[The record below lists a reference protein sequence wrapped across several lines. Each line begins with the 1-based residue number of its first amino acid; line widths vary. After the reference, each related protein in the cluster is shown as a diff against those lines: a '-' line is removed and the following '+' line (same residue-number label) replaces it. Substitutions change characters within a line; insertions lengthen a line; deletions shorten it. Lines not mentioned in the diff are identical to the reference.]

1 MASIVFNNNVTQPF
15 KNYRAVASDISGKY
29 IAVSFSNIGGVY
41 LSGDNGKTFT
51 KTFFPDIIYNIL
63 PFFVSSDGLK
73 IYCFIVNSGP
83 TYPNAIYYSTD
94 GGNSYLYTS
103 KSIYYSQYYVDETGN
118 NMIVSNDFFS
128 GQGDGIIYTSKTGP
142 AHLLD
147 TGLPKTNK
155 CVGVSYGSNESF
167 VACISEDGLGNG
179 GTYYSPT
186 GDLNSFTVVF
196 NTITNFSTM
205 SGNSTGQY
213 LCATNGTAIYYSN
226 TFGST
231 WLQST
236 LPPGTPTLTLFTSSK
251 SGQFFYCRNTGKQ
264 IYLSADYGENW
275 TLSTFV
281 QPIRINDSSFLL
293 CDFTGNYLVF
303 FMNGLFYT
311 SVNYGINFTKNSF
324 SISSNS
330 FPNIVRT
337 TGPNT
342 FIIAPNTYLTDTYLV
357 FGDVI
362 IAPIICFNTDTK
374 ILTNNG
380 YRCIQDLR
388 KGDSI
393 KTLNDGYKN
402 IEMIAKK
409 EIHHPA
415 LQNRIKDQLY
425 KYSKNNLE
433 EVFEDLIITGSHS
446 VLVDDFSSQEER
458 EKTREILG
466 DIYIT
471 DNKYRLPVCIDKKS
485 EVLETPGTYTIYHFA
500 LENEDYYFNYGIYA
514 NGLLVET
521 CSKRYLKELS
531 NMELIE

>member
-1 MASIVFNNNVTQPF
+1 MASIVFNDNTNSNFIPGYTRTV
-15 KNYRAVASDISGKY
+15 VSDITGQNIACTYRTNTSGL
-29 IAVSFSNIGGVY
+29 Y
-41 LSGDNGKTFT
+41 LSNDAGSIFRKTN
-51 KTFFPDIIYNIL
+51 FPDITFNKNI
-63 PFFVSSDGLK
+63 FYVSSDGFK
-73 IYCFIVNSGP
+73 IYCFIVNAGP
-83 TYPNAIYYSTD
+83 TYPNAIYYSLD
-94 GGNSYLYTS
+94 GGLTVSNTIQ
-103 KSIYYSQYYVDETGN
+103 SIYTLDFVNRKNNFVDQTGEI
-118 NMIVSNDFFS
+118 MIVANILYP
-128 GQGDGIIYTSKTGP
+128 GQGDGTIYTSKTGP
-142 AHLLD
+142 GNLLY
-147 TGLPKTNK
+147 TGLPKTSNCK
-155 CVGVSYGSNESF
+155 GVSYGSNGSF
-167 VACISEDGLGNG
+167 VACINEEASGDGGI
-179 GTYYSPT
+179 YYSPT
-186 GDLNSFTVVF
+186 GSPGSFSKVF
-196 NTITNFSTM
+196 DTIITFTTM

-213 LCATNGTAIYYSN
+213 LCATNGTVIYYSN

-236 LPPGTPTLTLFTSSK
+236 LPPGTPNLNRFISSSDGK
-251 SGQFFYCRNTGKQ
+251 YFYGNNTDGSEVVYYSTNYGQSWS
-264 IYLSADYGENW
+264 LSN
-275 TLSTFV
+275 S
-281 QPIRINDSSFLL
+281 PIRSSFLS
-293 CDFTGNYLVF
+293 CDFTGQYLMLVATD
-303 FMNGLFYT
+303 FYT
-311 SVNYGINFTKNSF
+311 STNYGLDFVQNKRANNGTNSV
-324 SISSNS
+324 SVSS
-330 FPNIVRT
+330 
-337 TGPNT
+337 GAHT
-342 FIIAPNTYLTDTYLV
+342 FIIGTGTYIV

-362 IAPIICFNTDTK
+362 APIVCFNTDTK
-374 ILTNNG
+374 ILTNKG

-409 EIHHPA
+409 ETHHPA
-415 LQNRIKDQLY
+415 LQNRVKDQLY

-471 DNKYRLPVCIDKKS
+471 DNKYRLPACIDKKS